1 MGRLDNKVAVITGA
15 AQGIGALMA
24 KAMADEGAKVLV
36 TDVQDTAAA
45 VKAITDAGGTAQGMK
60 VDITS
65 NDDLNAMVETATG
78 ELGGLDIM
86 VNNAAIF
93 ATLTPKPFFE
103 ISDDEFDQLMRV
115 NVRGV
120 HQVMRAIVPT
130 MIKAGG
136 GKVVN
141 IASGTFYYGPPGLS
155 HYTASKGAVLGLTRG
170 HARELGDKNIQVNA
184 IAPGL
189 TESEGVRANDGFDM
203 ARGPTVA
210 SRSIKRLYT
219 HAVQTRCNKERKG
232 DETRKNTTFT
242 GCRRRYG
249 VDRSPGCGRGI
260 VSGDFHSATASY
272 QLVLL

>member
-1 MGRLDNKVAVITGA
+1 MGRLDNKVAVVTGA

-36 TDVQDTAAA
+36 TDVQDTAKA
-45 VKAITDAGGTAQGMK
+45 VKAITDAGGVAQGMK

-65 NDDLNAMVETATG
+65 NDDLKAMVATATG
-78 ELGGLDIM
+78 EMGGLDIM

-93 ATLTPKPFFE
+93 ATLKPKPFFE
-103 ISDDEFDQLMRV
+103 IDDDEFDLIMRV
-115 NVRGV
+115 NVRGL
-120 HQVMRAIVPT
+120 HQVMRAITPT

-155 HYTASKGAVLGLTRG
+155 AYTASKGAVLGLTRG
-170 HARELGDKNIQVNA
+170 HGRELGDKNIQVNA

-189 TESEGVRANDGFDM
+189 TESEGVAANDGFDM

-210 SRSIKRLYT
+210 SRSIKRDMLPEDLLGT
-219 HAVQTRCNKERKG
+219 LLFLTTADSDFLTGQTIN
-232 DETRKNTTFT
+232 
-242 GCRRRYG
+242 
-249 VDRSPGCGRGI
+249 VDGGKI
-260 VSGDFHSATASY
+260 N
-272 QLVLL
+272 L